1 MRIIDWSS
9 DVCSSDRE
17 ANPNAA
23 YNDAAGVTAA
33 FNKNILAR
41 INGEPGGASGLAAFR
56 HHAFWNAEQGRVEMH
71 LVCEAAQAVQVA
83 GRRFAFQA
91 GESIHTE
98 SSYKYGVAE
107 FQALAREAGFV
118 PASVWSDDQQLF
130 SIHYLEAG

>member
-41 INGEPGGASGLAAFR
+41 INGELGGDFGLAAFR
-56 HHAFWNAEQGRVEMH
+56 HHAFWNADQGRVEMH

-83 GRRFAFQA
+83 GKAEARRV
-91 GESIHTE
+91 GKECVST
-98 SSYKYGVAE
+98 GR
-107 FQALAREAGFV
+107 ARRWRYHKKKKNKEK
-118 PASVWSDDQQLF
+118 
-130 SIHYLEAG
+130 